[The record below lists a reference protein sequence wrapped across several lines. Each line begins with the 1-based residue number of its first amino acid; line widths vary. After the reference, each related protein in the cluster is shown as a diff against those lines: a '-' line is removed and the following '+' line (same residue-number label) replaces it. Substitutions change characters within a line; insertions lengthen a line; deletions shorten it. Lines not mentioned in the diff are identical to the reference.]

1 MARAGWAGRASVL
14 RVVSVNS
21 DLPGVFAVGMRPN
34 GVFAVGFLATGVV
47 AVGEV
52 ATGVIAIGQLAR
64 GVIAIGQGAVGLVS
78 AGQISFGVL
87 WSMGQVGIGGTAG
100 PNQAVWG
107 LFPRPRRRRVLARL
121 RREPWDSVPGQRRR
135 PAWRLALSVTVLA
148 GLTVGWWFAAGQ
160 PLVAALS

>member
-1 MARAGWAGRASVL
+1 
-14 RVVSVNS
+14 
-21 DLPGVFAVGMRPN
+21 
-34 GVFAVGFLATGVV
+34 
-47 AVGEV
+47 
-52 ATGVIAIGQLAR
+52 VIAIGQLAR